1 MRPRVRSLAGL
12 PAVSY
17 LAMFASVALA
27 PGCHRGPLP
36 TKPEAVAFR
45 PMALEAFRS
54 AAGRTAPAAR
64 LIVNL
69 RWRFADPTLSVS
81 GRGAAR
87 IAPPD
92 SLRID
97 VRGPLGFGRG
107 TLVLAGDSLWADPAS
122 MVRQVMP
129 SRFLVWAMLGVLR
142 SPDSLVR
149 LEVAEADGRVLLRV
163 MEPDGRSTTFEMR
176 GDTMVG
182 AVQAREGRE
191 VGRLVLLRDASGQV
205 RRAEADDKE
214 RDARLVFDIE
224 RRTASGPFPTGV
236 WHRP

>member
-1 MRPRVRSLAGL
+1 MQGRVRSLAGL
-12 PAVSY
+12 RSASY
-17 LAMFASVALA
+17 LAVVVGVALA
-27 PGCHRGPLP
+27 PGCHRGAPP
-36 TKPEAVAFR
+36 TKPEALAFR
-45 PMALEAFRS
+45 PLSGEAFR
-54 AAGRTAPAAR
+54 AAADRTTPAGRM
-64 LIVNL
+64 IVNL
-69 RWRFADPTLSVS
+69 RWRFADPTLDVA

-122 MVRQVMP
+122 MVAQVMP

-142 SPDSLVR
+142 APDALER
-149 LEVAEADGRVLLRV
+149 LEEAEIDGRVLVLV
-163 MEPDGRSTTFEMR
+163 LESDGRSTTFEMR

-182 AVQAREGRE
+182 AVQERAGRQ
-191 VGRLVLLRDASGQV
+191 VGRLVLRRDASGQV
-205 RRAEADDKE
+205 RRAEAEDKE

-224 RRTASGPFPTGV
+224 RRTASGPFPASV

>member
-1 MRPRVRSLAGL
+1 MDGAAFR
-12 PAVSY
+12 
-17 LAMFASVALA
+17 
-27 PGCHRGPLP
+27 
-36 TKPEAVAFR
+36 AVADR
-45 PMALEAFRS
+45 TTP
-54 AAGRTAPAAR
+54 AGRI
-64 LIVNL
+64 IVNL
-69 RWRFADPTLSVS
+69 RWRFADPTLDVS

-142 SPDSLVR
+142 APDSLAR
-149 LEVAEADGRVLLRV
+149 LETAGADGRVLLRV
-163 MEPDGRSTTFEMR
+163 VEADGRATTFEMR
-176 GDTMVG
+176 GDTVVG
-182 AVQAREGRE
+182 AVQERAGRE
-191 VGRLVLLRDASGQV
+191 VGRLVLRRDASGQV
-205 RRAEADDKE
+205 RRAEAEDKE

-224 RRTASGPFPTGV
+224 RRTASGPFPV
-236 WHRP
+236 AIWPRP

>member
-1 MRPRVRSLAGL
+1 MGA
-12 PAVSY
+12 
-17 LAMFASVALA
+17 
-27 PGCHRGPLP
+27 
-36 TKPEAVAFR
+36 
-45 PMALEAFRS
+45 EAFRA
-54 AAGRTAPAAR
+54 AAGRTTPAGR
-64 LIVNL
+64 LIVSL
-69 RWRFADPTLSVS
+69 RWRFADPTLEAA

-87 IAPPD
+87 LAPPD

-122 MVRQVMP
+122 MVAQVMP

-142 SPDSLVR
+142 APDALER
-149 LEVAEADGRVLLRV
+149 LEEAEIDGRVLVRV
-163 MEPDGRSTTFEMR
+163 LESDGRSTTFEMR

-182 AVQAREGRE
+182 AVQERAGRE
-191 VGRLVLLRDASGQV
+191 VGRLVLRRDASGQV
-205 RRAEADDKE
+205 RRAEAEDKE

-224 RRTASGPFPTGV
+224 RRTASGPFPASV